1 MAQVEEAAQM
11 PEVAK
16 RVIVETLVTLW
27 KEEKNYMK
35 RHRMLKISKSMHIYA
50 WRAKLYSLPVLF
62 EKNVCNRH
70 NPDLGRA
77 EQEEKVKLYPAP
89 ADLSRL

>member
-27 KEEKNYMK
+27 KEEE
-35 RHRMLKISKSMHIYA
+35 
-50 WRAKLYSLPVLF
+50 KLY
-62 EKNVCNRH
+62 EK
-70 NPDLGRA
+70 A
-77 EQEEKVKLYPAP
+77 
-89 ADLSRL
+89 